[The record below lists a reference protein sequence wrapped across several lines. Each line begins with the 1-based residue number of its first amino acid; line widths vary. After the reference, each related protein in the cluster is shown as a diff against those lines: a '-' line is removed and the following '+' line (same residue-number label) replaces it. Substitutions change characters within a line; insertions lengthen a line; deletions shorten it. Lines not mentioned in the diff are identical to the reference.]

1 MHMATLTSILIVYSP
16 IGVGVVDVSGSNMEI
31 AIVKTATES
40 MSIPIRSI
48 SDRHSKIINH
58 AGNPGPRFGFGAK
71 SEKYGN
77 GIITTDNSRSY
88 YKICYGPNNFVE
100 YWAVTGGVRSAC
112 GDFISTT
119 EMVKLI

>member
-58 AGNPGPRFGFGAK
+58 AGDPGPRFGFGVK
-71 SEKYGN
+71 SKKYGS

-100 YWAVTGGVRSAC
+100 YWSVTNGIRSAC
-112 GDFISTT
+112 GDHIPTIGII
-119 EMVKLI
+119 KLI